1 MYWPD
6 ISQIV
11 TKMRDFGRDG
21 YHFCLIFKQKAG
33 WLVGMEELYLSEV
46 RAFVANFF
54 FFLL

>member
-21 YHFCLIFKQKAG
+21 HHFCLLFKQKAG

-54 FFLL
+54 FLL